1 MKYKFKTG
9 KVLRTIILAILIFL
23 LLFPL
28 AVMINSSLKSY
39 DEIRAWPPTWFE
51 GTLKWE
57 NYQAVVSGNQSIMG
71 PFFNSLQISMVTM
84 FLCVFVGI
92 LAAYAV
98 TRFDFKGKKT
108 FLMVVIA
115 TQMFS
120 SVILVNPIY
129 VIFRN
134 LGLLDTKVS
143 LIIANTAS
151 SLPMTIWLLYSYFS
165 QIPKDYEEASWM
177 DGSSRFQGIFKVV
190 MPLALPGIIT
200 AGLFAFITAWGDLVY
215 AKSFVISPELRTVSQ
230 ALTDFQDIY
239 KTTWET
245 QMAASVITTIPPFII
260 FIFIQKYLIKG
271 MVSQGVK
278 G

>member
-1 MKYKFKTG
+1 MKAKFYTG
-9 KVLRTIILAILIFL
+9 KLFRTIILAILILL

-28 AVMINSSLKSY
+28 VVMINSSLKSY
-39 DEIRAWPPTWFE
+39 DQIRTWPPTWFE
-51 GTLKWE
+51 GDLKWG
-57 NYQAVVSGNQSIMG
+57 NYKIVTSGSQSIMS
-71 PFFNSLQISMVTM
+71 PFFNSLQISLITM
-84 FLCVFVGI
+84 FSCVFVGI

-98 TRFDFKGKKT
+98 TRFKFKGKKI

-134 LGLLDTKVS
+134 LDLLDTKIS

-177 DGSSRFQGIFKVV
+177 DGSSRFQGIFRVL

-215 AKSFVISPELRTVSQ
+215 AKSFVLSPELRTISQ

-245 QMAASVITTIPPFII
+245 QMAASVLTTIPPFII

>member
-1 MKYKFKTG
+1 MKRKLNKG
-9 KVLRTIILAILIFL
+9 KLLRTIILAILIFL

-28 AVMINSSLKSY
+28 VIMVNSSLQSY
-39 DEIRAWPPTWFE
+39 DQIRSWPPTWFE
-51 GTLKWE
+51 GDLKWE
-57 NYQAVVSGNQSIMG
+57 NYKDVTSGNQSIMN
-71 PFFNSLQISMVTM
+71 PFFNSLQIALVTM
-84 FLCVFVGI
+84 FLCVLVGI

-98 TRFDFKGKKT
+98 TRFNFKGKKT

-134 LGLLDTKVS
+134 LGLLDTKIS
-143 LIIANTAS
+143 LIIANTAT

-177 DGSSRFQGIFKVV
+177 DGSSRLQGIFKVI

-200 AGLFAFITAWGDLVY
+200 AGLFAFISAWGDLVY
-215 AKSFVISPELRTVSQ
+215 AKSLVLSPELRTVSQ
-230 ALTDFQDIY
+230 ALTDFQDLY

-260 FIFIQKYLIKG
+260 FMFIQKYLIKG

>member
-1 MKYKFKTG
+1 MKHKLKTR
-9 KVLRTIILAILIFL
+9 KVLRSIILAILIFL

-39 DEIRAWPPTWFE
+39 DQIRAWPPTWFK
-51 GTLKWE
+51 GDLKWE
-57 NYQAVVSGNQSIMG
+57 NYQIVTSGSQSIMG
-71 PFFNSLQISMVTM
+71 PFFNSLQISLVTM

-98 TRFDFKGKKT
+98 TRFNFKGKET
-108 FLMVVIA
+108 FLMLVIA

-134 LGLLDTKVS
+134 LGLLDTKIS

-177 DGSSRFQGIFKVV
+177 DGSSRFQGIFKIM

-215 AKSFVISPELRTVSQ
+215 AKSFVLSPELRTVSQ

>member
-1 MKYKFKTG
+1 MNNKNQKII
-9 KVLRTIILAILIFL
+9 RTIIAFILVFLLIFPVFIL
-23 LLFPL
+23 L
-28 AVMINSSLKSY
+28 NSSLQTY
-39 DEIRAWPPTWFE
+39 EQIRSWPPQWF
-51 GTLKWE
+51 TSLQWS
-57 NYQAVVSGNQSIMG
+57 NFVDIFQGNQNILR
-71 PFFNSLQISMVTM
+71 PLLNSLYVSTLTM
-84 FLCVFVGI
+84 ILCVFVGS

-98 TRFDFKGKKT
+98 SRFNFKGNKS
-108 FLMVVIA
+108 FLMAVIL

-120 SVILVNPIY
+120 PVILVTPMY
-129 VIFRN
+129 TIFRDLSLLN
-134 LGLLDTKVS
+134 SLNGLV
-143 LIIANTAS
+143 IACTATA
-151 SLPMTIWLLYSYFS
+151 LPMTIWLLFS
-165 QIPKDYEEASWM
+165 FFTQVSKTYEEAAWM
-177 DGSSRFQGIFKVV
+177 DGSSRLQAIKNIVIPIS
-190 MPLALPGIIT
+190 MPGIIT

-215 AKSFVISPELRTVSQ
+215 AKSFVLSPELRTISQ